1 MKEKFCIAE
10 EGLSARINLLLQRP
24 VTLCKTLPIDNAA
37 TQEHTRPNLGQ
48 EVVCFFFLTCLS

>member
-10 EGLSARINLLLQRP
+10 EGLSARINLLLQRS

-48 EVVCFFFLTCLS
+48 EVVCSFS